1 MMRRQRLILWATV
14 VVAVLTLAACSDNS
28 SNLGRY
34 VAGRTLHLNV
44 VSIERVPELRYA
56 TIDPQEVVRHWRI
69 VASGEGSELVLL
81 RLKVANH
88 TAISAIL
95 TVDVQAAEL
104 RDFIRGTYFP
114 VDLASRIFQDLRD
127 QSLVTVRVNQ
137 GQCFDPHQMY
147 ISQGTTVNWVNEDS
161 VVNYVR
167 LDPRDEEPTSIDPGG
182 SYSHTFSETE
192 TVDYQCAAGDL
203 SGDGLSYQ
211 QAKVVVEGANQQP
224 LAEERPMTEF
234 INGPFELQKGFEIE
248 GLMVFEAPEGTD
260 FREFRW
266 RAGDF
271 ITIEF

>member
-34 VAGRTLHLNV
+34 FAGRTLHLNV

-56 TIDPQEVVRHWRI
+56 TVDPQEVVRHWRI

-88 TAISAIL
+88 TAISAL
-95 TVDVQAAEL
+95 LNVDVQAAEL
-104 RDFIRGTYFP
+104 RDFIRGAYFP
-114 VDLASRIFQDLRD
+114 VDLASSIFQDLRD

-167 LDPRDEEPTSIDPGG
+167 LDTSNEEPASINPGE
-182 SYSHTFSETE
+182 SYSHTFSETG
-192 TVDYQCAAGDL
+192 TVDYQCAAKDL
-203 SGDGLSYQ
+203 SDDGLTYQ
-211 QAKVVVEGANQQP
+211 QAKVVVEDAQGQSP
-224 LAEERPMTEF
+224 VETRSILF

-248 GLMVFEAPEGTD
+248 GLMVFEAPEGTEL
-260 FREFRW
+260 REFKW